1 MDYYIGIDLG
11 GTNTPGGI
19 VDESGRILVKDFFPT
34 KAPRPAE
41 EIAEDIAVLCERL
54 RRKAGLKRE
63 QIRRVGVGAPG
74 VMHDGIIEYARN
86 LQFFDVPFAEM
97 LREKTNRPVY
107 LLNDANAAAY
117 GEFLAGAGKGENC
130 HSLFMMTIGTGIGGG
145 VIINDRIY
153 DGFNGA
159 SAELGHVV
167 INAGGE
173 LCTCGKHGCFDL
185 YCSATALKKSAVR
198 AMEEHPESL
207 MWKVCGGD
215 LEKVDGRTSFEAKKL
230 GDPVAAQVIDTFV
243 RYLSLGVAN
252 LISLF
257 QPEIFCIGGGISAA
271 GDGVMEPLTN
281 YVVTQSYI
289 KDEKR
294 RTRIVA
300 AQLGNDAGIIGAALA
315 GIR

>member
-19 VDESGRILVKDFFPT
+19 VDEKGNILARDAFLT
-34 KAPRPAE
+34 AAPRPAE
-41 EIAEDIAVLCERL
+41 EIAADIASLCKRL
-54 RRKAGLKRE
+54 CRKLDIGMD

-86 LQFFDVPFAEM
+86 LRFYDVPFAALLEKE
-97 LREKTNRPVY
+97 LRRPVY

-117 GEFLAGAGKGENC
+117 GEFLEGAGKGKDC
-130 HSLFMMTIGTGIGGG
+130 HTLFMLTIGTGIGGG

-153 DGFNGA
+153 GGFNGA
-159 SAELGHVV
+159 SVELGHMV

-173 LCTCGKHGCFDL
+173 LCSCGKHGCFDL
-185 YCSATALKKSAVR
+185 YCSATALKKNAVR
-198 AMEEHPESL
+198 AMREHPESL
-207 MWKVCGGD
+207 MWQVCGGD
-215 LEKVDGRTSFEAKKL
+215 PEKVDGRTCFEAKKL
-230 GDPVAAQVIDTFV
+230 GDPAAAEVIDLFV

-257 QPEIFCIGGGISAA
+257 QPEIFCIGGGISAE
-271 GDGVMEPLTN
+271 GDGVMEPLTR

-289 KDEKR
+289 KDENR
-294 RTRIVA
+294 RTKIVA
-300 AQLGNDAGIIGAALA
+300 AQLANDAGIIGAALA